1 MAEANE
7 RKRDLLR
14 GRGVAFLASQVGAQS
29 SRVWNRRVGAIGLD
43 SRAVMVLWNVAI
55 AEGRSQIELAR
66 SLHLPGTRIVALVD
80 RLEGEGLL
88 ERRISVRDRR
98 RRELHV
104 TRKGQA
110 YVDRILKVSAAHES
124 EFTAGLTPAERGQLL
139 QLLSK
144 VARARGLLPTVHPD
158 F

>member
-1 MAEANE
+1 MADKPA
-7 RKRDLLR
+7 RTKDLLK
-14 GRGVAFLASQVGAQS
+14 GRGIAFLVSQVGAQS
-29 SRVWNRRVGAIGLD
+29 SRVWNRRVKATGFD
-43 SRAVMVLWNVAI
+43 SRVVMVLWNVAM

-80 RLEGEGLL
+80 VLEAEGLL
-88 ERRISVRDRR
+88 ERRISPRDRR

-110 YVDRILKVSAAHES
+110 LVDRILKISSAHEA
-124 EFTAGLTPAERGQLL
+124 EFTDGLTARERAQLL
-139 QLLSK
+139 QLLGK